1 MLTEGDRHM
10 SDQLERLLAERA
22 CQRLVFEYARLV
34 DSGSASHVA
43 DLFTDDGEW
52 LGSDGRGMHGQDEIR
67 AAFAAREAVSRRQS
81 RHVITNVLIDIDG
94 PDKGSG
100 IAYLVNFRHD
110 AEGTVAAHPAPA
122 DHPKFVGD
130 YHLTFRRVGERW
142 HIVTLR
148 FDLAFLRRRR
158 DA

>member
-1 MLTEGDRHM
+1 M

-22 CQRLVFEYARLV
+22 CERLLLEYARLV
-34 DSGSASHVA
+34 DSGHASAIA
-43 DLFTDDGEW
+43 DLFTEDGEW
-52 LGSDGRGMHGQDEIR
+52 IGADGGGMHDKEEIR
-67 AAFAAREAVSRRQS
+67 TAFTAREALGRRQS
-81 RHVITNVLIDIDG
+81 RHVITNIIIDSDG
-94 PDKGSG
+94 SDTARGV
-100 IAYLVNFRHD
+100 AYLINFRHD
-110 AEGTVAAHPAPA
+110 ADGTVAAHPAPV

-142 HIVTLR
+142 RIHTLR